1 MNKKLKIILPIF
13 IVLIVILNVVLFRGQ
28 STILINSKDEAIKHI
43 QKLNTAIIEGGTKAE
58 LSKLI
63 GTNKILGFQNIE
75 KNDLPNQKDYDIVL
89 MSNISDYIK
98 DLYSNN
104 LNYLEKYVKVSSLY
118 ADNLEKTI
126 KQNFSFKLRNISE
139 VNGKY
144 MVYVTYKTY
153 YYFPYLMDLAALQN
167 DILDKLDIDFEKET
181 DEEIIITNAYKARI
195 KAASIL
201 DKHLNNYINKEE
213 TKTILIEI
221 KKGKIEN
228 SSDSLKSYLINL
240 NGYAYKNDNLSN
252 LSNQRVKQYLSQL
265 NSNNILEL

>member
-63 GTNKILGFQNIE
+63 GTNKILDQDIMTGPDSFLRKKPNDNIIS
-75 KNDLPNQKDYDIVL
+75 KNN
-89 MSNISDYIK
+89 
-98 DLYSNN
+98 
-104 LNYLEKYVKVSSLY
+104 LEKYVKVSSLY

>member
-63 GTNKILGFQNIE
+63 GTNKILDQDIMTGPDSFLRKKPNDNIIS
-75 KNDLPNQKDYDIVL
+75 KNN
-89 MSNISDYIK
+89 
-98 DLYSNN
+98 
-104 LNYLEKYVKVSSLY
+104 LEKYVKVSSLY

-167 DILDKLDIDFEKET
+167 DILDKLDIDIEKET